1 MSTNYQLENIETKIR
16 QENERHQRAK
26 QTLER
31 QKQRENEQHSN
42 TMKRLKDEKDR
53 ITKTHGPQ
61 TDEDFQP
68 EFGILEKLKR
78 AIKEATG
85 EDC

>member
-1 MSTNYQLENIETKIR
+1 
-16 QENERHQRAK
+16 
-26 QTLER
+26 
-31 QKQRENEQHSN
+31 
-42 TMKRLKDEKDR
+42 MKRLKDEKDR